1 MDLGLD
7 GKVAVVTG
15 STSGAGIA
23 IARTLAREGARV
35 VVHGRNEKAGRQVVD
50 AITDAVGTAK
60 LLLADLM
67 DDAAMPAFGKDAI
80 GAFGQ
85 VDILVCNAGRIGY
98 YEGWDDVDGADWREM
113 YDGVALTVVRP
124 INALRQHMVGLGWG
138 RIVTIASAQG
148 MQPFGMMPDYAVAK
162 SAVIALTK
170 SLSKQLDRTGVLAN
184 CISPGIIAT
193 DFVRQRLTEASEK
206 EGRSTEWSD
215 VEEWVLRNE
224 FDNPTGR
231 LATPQDVADAVAFLA
246 SERAAYINGT
256 NLMVDGGSVQT
267 IW

>member
-7 GKVAVVTG
+7 GRIAVVTG

-23 IARTLAREGARV
+23 IAQTLAREGARV
-35 VVHGRNEKAGRQVVD
+35 VVHGRNEEAGRTVVD
-50 AITDAVGTAK
+50 AIAAAGGTAK

-67 DDAAMPAFGKDAI
+67 DDAAMPAFGREAVA
-80 GAFGQ
+80 AFGR

-98 YEGWDDVDGADWREM
+98 YEGWDDVDGADWRAM

-124 INALRQHMVGLGWG
+124 INALRHHMAGLGWG

-148 MQPFGMMPDYAVAK
+148 KQPFGMMPDYAVAK

-170 SLSKQLDRTGVLAN
+170 SLSKELDRTGVLVN
-184 CISPGIIAT
+184 VVSPGIIVT
-193 DFVRQRLTEASEK
+193 DFIRERLTEAAEK
-206 EGRSTEWSD
+206 DGRSTAWED

-224 FDNPTGR
+224 LDNPTGR
-231 LATPQDVADAVAFLA
+231 LARPQDVADAVAFLA
-246 SERAAYINGT
+246 SERASYINGT

>member
-1 MDLGLD
+1 MDLGLN

-15 STSGAGIA
+15 STSGAGMT
-23 IARTLAREGARV
+23 IARTLATEGARII
-35 VVHGRNEKAGRQVVD
+35 VHGRKRDAGQALV
-50 AITDAVGTAK
+50 AEIEGSGGSAK
-60 LLLADLM
+60 LVLADLL
-67 DDAAMPAFGKDAI
+67 DDDAMPAFGEEAI
-80 GAFGQ
+80 AAFGH

-98 YEGWDDVDGADWREM
+98 YEGWDNVGAADWRAM

-124 INALRQHMVGLGWG
+124 INALRQHMAGLGWG

-148 MQPFGMMPDYAVAK
+148 KQPFAMMPDYAVAK

-170 SLSKQLDRTGVLAN
+170 SLSKALDRTGVLVN
-184 CISPGIIAT
+184 CISPGIIVT
-193 DFVRQRLTEASEK
+193 DFIRQRLMEAAEK
-206 EGRSTEWSD
+206 DGRSTEWAH
-215 VEEWVLRNE
+215 VEEWVLRHE
-224 FDNPTGR
+224 LDNPTGR
-231 LATPQDVADAVAFLA
+231 LARPQDVADAVAFLA